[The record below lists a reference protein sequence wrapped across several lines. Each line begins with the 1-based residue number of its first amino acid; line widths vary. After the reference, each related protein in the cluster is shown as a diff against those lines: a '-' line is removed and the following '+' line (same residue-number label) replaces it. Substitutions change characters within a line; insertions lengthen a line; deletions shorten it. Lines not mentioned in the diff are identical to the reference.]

1 MSIYTE
7 EGYTSRR
14 DYLENLAD
22 DLGVDRAEVFAMA
35 DILGRDEDFD
45 GLVTACEDRAAE
57 IEHKTARTIQ
67 LTPEQADELTRAM
80 QWPEDL
86 EQFDRT
92 AQPTNLTEI
101 KI

>member
-22 DLGVDRAEVFAMA
+22 DLGLDACEVFAMA
-35 DILGRDEDFD
+35 EILGRDEDFD

-57 IEHKTARTIQ
+57 IEHKAARQ
-67 LTPEQADELTRAM
+67 
-80 QWPEDL
+80 
-86 EQFDRT
+86 
-92 AQPTNLTEI
+92 
-101 KI
+101 

>member
-22 DLGVDRAEVFAMA
+22 DMGLDVDEVFAMA

-57 IEHKTARTIQ
+57 IERKAARQ
-67 LTPEQADELTRAM
+67 
-80 QWPEDL
+80 
-86 EQFDRT
+86 
-92 AQPTNLTEI
+92 
-101 KI
+101 

>member
-22 DLGVDRAEVFAMA
+22 DMGLDVDEVFAMA

-57 IEHKTARTIQ
+57 IERKAAHQ
-67 LTPEQADELTRAM
+67 
-80 QWPEDL
+80 
-86 EQFDRT
+86 
-92 AQPTNLTEI
+92 
-101 KI
+101 

>member
-1 MSIYTE
+1 MSIYTD

-35 DILGRDEDFD
+35 EILGRDEDFD

-57 IEHKTARTIQ
+57 LEDKAARTIQ
-67 LTPEQADELTRAM
+67 LTPEQAEELARAM

-86 EQFDRT
+86 EQFNRT
-92 AQPTNLTEI
+92 AKPTNLTEI

>member
-7 EGYTSRR
+7 EGYTRRR

-22 DLGVDRAEVFAMA
+22 DMGLDVDEVFAMA

-57 IEHKTARTIQ
+57 IERKAARQ
-67 LTPEQADELTRAM
+67 
-80 QWPEDL
+80 
-86 EQFDRT
+86 
-92 AQPTNLTEI
+92 
-101 KI
+101 